1 VLASIAS
8 ASPSP
13 NAVHAHNPLL
23 TDLAQRTSIMANA
36 LQGQRAEIEDR
47 ICAIDYELDEIDSDR
62 NEIDNKNIKLG
73 ARTDISLAEKNV
85 S

>member
-1 VLASIAS
+1 
-8 ASPSP
+8 
-13 NAVHAHNPLL
+13 
-23 TDLAQRTSIMANA
+23 MANA
-36 LQGQRAEIEDR
+36 LQAQRAEIEDR